1 MPLFKPS
8 PLVGS
13 SSSLLAKLTV
23 GARLHFGLLAF
34 DSDESSFGGVG
45 VMIDRPGLE
54 VHASE
59 SEHFTTTGPLADRIE
74 SFARLWQLST
84 DLELPAVRITTRGQM
99 RDHVGLGCGTQLGL
113 AVGTLLSK
121 LAGFPLPDIP
131 ALAATVD
138 RAKRSA
144 IGCYGFL
151 LGGFL
156 FETGHRN
163 DNFPTLAYRGEMP
176 PHWRFVL
183 ATQHE
188 VHGRHGADEEEGFRQ
203 LDRVPEPTTAR
214 LRNLVEGEMI
224 PHLKAADIGR
234 FGEAVYEY
242 GCLAGDCYASLQG
255 GRYANPT
262 CTDLV
267 QRMRQ
272 FGITGVGQSSWGPTI
287 FGLCEDGQQA
297 EALCTQLRERYSESQ
312 LQLEISQPNN
322 RGVQLEW
329 ASPGGC

>member
-1 MPLFKPS
+1 M
-8 PLVGS
+8 
-13 SSSLLAKLTV
+13 

-34 DSDESSFGGVG
+34 DSDEASFGGVG

-59 SEHFTTTGPLADRIE
+59 AEQFTATGPLAERIE
-74 SFARLWQLST
+74 AFANLWQRAT
-84 DLELPAVRITTRGQM
+84 DLNLPAVRMATRGQL

-121 LAGFPLPDIP
+121 LADFPLPDIQT
-131 ALAATVD
+131 LAATVD

-151 LGGFL
+151 EGGFL
-156 FETGHRN
+156 FETGHHAET
-163 DNFPTLAYRGEMP
+163 FPQLTYRADLP
-176 PHWRFVL
+176 PAWRFVL

-188 VHGRHGADEEEGFRQ
+188 VHGRHGEDEEEGFRQ
-203 LDRVPEPTTAR
+203 LAPVPAPTTAR
-214 LRNLVEGEMI
+214 LRQLIEGEMI
-224 PHLKAADIGR
+224 PGLESADVRR
-234 FGEAVYEY
+234 FGESFYEY

-267 QRMRQ
+267 QRMRS
-272 FGITGVGQSSWGPTI
+272 FGISGVGQSSWGPTI
-287 FGLCEDGQQA
+287 FGLCEDGRQA

-312 LQLEISQPNN
+312 LQLEISRPNN

-329 ASPGGC
+329 ASSGG